1 MNKNKRKNQSTQGVR
16 IWETQFYIPSSCE
29 SIQYRYGIKNKKNS
43 DIVWEREPNRFCNM
57 KDLKFFKNGVYDPV
71 HDALGLKQKTTI
83 SFIFK
88 NSKYI
93 RTDTTFIDDFIYTR
107 ITENIGCGPYPY
119 YEEVALLKEKGF
131 KAILNLQT
139 WDNMETLG
147 IDPQRYQEVCQKA
160 QVTYVNIPIIDMKNL
175 NPEKC
180 LQAAHELK
188 NLKDIYNQVYIHCTE
203 GVNRSPI
210 VVIIYLHLFEMYDIW
225 RAFGYVK
232 KKRIRCRASKE
243 VIQNILLKY

>member
-1 MNKNKRKNQSTQGVR
+1 
-16 IWETQFYIPSSCE
+16 
-29 SIQYRYGIKNKKNS
+29 
-43 DIVWEREPNRFCNM
+43 M

-147 IDPQRYQEVCQKA
+147 IDPQRYQEVC
-160 QVTYVNIPIIDMKNL
+160 
-175 NPEKC
+175 
-180 LQAAHELK
+180 
-188 NLKDIYNQVYIHCTE
+188 
-203 GVNRSPI
+203 
-210 VVIIYLHLFEMYDIW
+210 
-225 RAFGYVK
+225 
-232 KKRIRCRASKE
+232 
-243 VIQNILLKY
+243 